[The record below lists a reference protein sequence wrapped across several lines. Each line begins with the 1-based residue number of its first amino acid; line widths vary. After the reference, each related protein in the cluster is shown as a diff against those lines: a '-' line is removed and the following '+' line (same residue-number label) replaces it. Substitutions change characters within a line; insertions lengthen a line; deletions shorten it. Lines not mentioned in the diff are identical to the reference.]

1 MIPAWLQTHL
11 ETTGA
16 WNGDGVSRAARPAR
30 CRSCGRVV
38 LRGLDADRA
47 ALPVSA
53 DPQPLNQLG
62 EVLTLTTGRHTYD
75 LEWRNGRYE
84 LNPRR
89 AAHITNSPP
98 NSSPDKSVVAEH
110 QCGRPALALEMQSQ
124 VNRPV
129 NTEKVNAECP
139 Y

>member
-1 MIPAWLQTHL
+1 MIPAWLQPIL
-11 ETTGA
+11 EARGA
-16 WNGDGVSRAARPAR
+16 WNGDGVSRRAHAITCR
-30 CRSCGRVV
+30 CGQTVI
-38 LRGLDADRA
+38 RGLDADRA
-47 ALPVSA
+47 ALPISA

-89 AAHITNSPP
+89 AAHIANSPP
-98 NSSPDKSVVAEH
+98 NSSPDTSVVAEH
-110 QCGRPALALEMQSQ
+110 QCGRSAPALEMQSQ
-124 VNRPV
+124 ANRPV
-129 NTEKVNAECP
+129 NAEKVNAECP